1 MNFFSRRPKE
11 GVSWTENKALPILP
25 NHLFSCWTRPQE
37 NEQVRDSRRN
47 TLWKKDNENKY
58 VSAALF
64 TTKAYTAGLGQLS

>member
-1 MNFFSRRPKE
+1 MDFFSRRPKE
-11 GVSWTENKALPILP
+11 GVSWTESKALPILA
-25 NHLFSCWTRPQE
+25 NHLFSCWIRPQE

-58 VSAALF
+58 VSTDLF